1 VVSPLLAN
9 IALDGLHEVLRGY
22 RIRGASR
29 YAHLGYV
36 RYADDFVVLA
46 PTRETLEQVRLTISN
61 WLLERGLEFNEEKT
75 RIVHMDEGFDFLG
88 FNVRRYPNGKL
99 LIKPQKEKVLA
110 KLREMKQWLSAN
122 KQIQQDKAIKHLNP
136 ILWGWTAFY
145 RHQNSAGTFNY
156 VEWRVF
162 RMLWTW
168 AMRRHPNKRK
178 GWVKR
183 RYFRRID
190 GRDWRFAAETE
201 LRRGKRA
208 TVALVDVTK
217 TAIIPHVVV
226 QTGASKDDPALRSYW
241 DMRNRQSAMVRYDA
255 DRAKLWNCRQQG
267 WKCKVCKEHLFNG
280 EPIDVHHLDR
290 VVDGGTDARTNL
302 EIRHEACHYNAHG
315 RDNME
320 KHQRSS
326 GSRVR

>member
-1 VVSPLLAN
+1 VLSPLLAN

-145 RHQNSAGTFNY
+145 RHQNSAGTFN
-156 VEWRVF
+156 
-162 RMLWTW
+162 
-168 AMRRHPNKRK
+168 
-178 GWVKR
+178 
-183 RYFRRID
+183 
-190 GRDWRFAAETE
+190 
-201 LRRGKRA
+201 
-208 TVALVDVTK
+208 
-217 TAIIPHVVV
+217 
-226 QTGASKDDPALRSYW
+226 
-241 DMRNRQSAMVRYDA
+241 
-255 DRAKLWNCRQQG
+255 
-267 WKCKVCKEHLFNG
+267 
-280 EPIDVHHLDR
+280 
-290 VVDGGTDARTNL
+290 
-302 EIRHEACHYNAHG
+302 
-315 RDNME
+315 
-320 KHQRSS
+320 
-326 GSRVR
+326 